1 MKTLLSIDGGG
12 IRGIIPLTCL
22 IRLESHLGGPC
33 HEIFDMIGGT
43 STGAIIAAGLSL
55 GVSARGLLALYKRFA
70 QEAFHKLPWWEILFN
85 LGNHRYSSDFVASML
100 DEIGADCP
108 VNSLPMDVLI
118 SAKNTRSGRT
128 DFFVRDHPGAN
139 AELWGTLSLKDAV
152 LASIAAPTYF
162 PAHSATVLGTEH
174 TWVDGGVGV
183 AGNPCY
189 QVAVEALHYSGGQ
202 YPVGETRM
210 YSFGT
215 GRAPHDINADKA
227 SFLGWALWTLDEI
240 LDDAAEWQTYV
251 TRQEYDRTRRLAFR
265 RYQVDLA
272 DDVMQELGV
281 TIPPSKDVRK
291 LGLDAVW
298 AVDLLEQI
306 GRAFANK
313 IDFDSDDGF
322 HLSSHSAR

>member
-12 IRGIIPLTCL
+12 VRGIIPLACL
-22 IRLESHLGGPC
+22 VRLESHLGGPC

-43 STGAIIAAGLSL
+43 STGAVIAAGLSL

-70 QEAFHKLPWWEILFN
+70 EESFHRLPWWQVLLN
-85 LGNHRYSSDFVASML
+85 LGNHRYSNDFVASML
-100 DEIGADCP
+100 DEIGADRP
-108 VNSLPMDVLI
+108 INSLPNDILI
-118 SAKNTRSGRT
+118 TAKNTRSGRT
-128 DFFVRDHPGAN
+128 DFFVRDHAGAN

-162 PAHSATVLGTEH
+162 PSHSATILGVEH

-189 QVAVEALHYSGGQ
+189 QVAVEALHYSGG
-202 YPVGETRM
+202 
-210 YSFGT
+210 
-215 GRAPHDINADKA
+215 A
-227 SFLGWALWTLDEI
+227 WAVWTLDEV

-251 TRQEYDRTRRLAFR
+251 TRQEYDRTDRLAFR

-272 DDVMQELGV
+272 QDVMRELGV
-281 TIPPSKDVRK
+281 DIPDGKGIDQ

-306 GRAFANK
+306 GRAFADK
-313 IDFDSDDGF
+313 IDFDAPGGL
-322 HLSSHSAR
+322 HLTTKSGW